1 MRAEASIS
9 VAIGA
14 RVAGVP
20 ARMSGRRRR
29 ARAVAWAIV
38 RAQYA
43 RAVVITELDDPI
55 AASIL
60 IAVGLELG
68 GRLTYLVDEGAGIRM
83 SSAIRASSCTRG

>member
-1 MRAEASIS
+1 M
-9 VAIGA
+9 
-14 RVAGVP
+14 
-20 ARMSGRRRR
+20 
-29 ARAVAWAIV
+29 
-38 RAQYA
+38 
-43 RAVVITELDDPI
+43 ITELDDPI